1 MSIYVNNVY
10 RIKRS
15 AFQQEKMQKII
26 RANIFE
32 SYKDI
37 LMISAVIGYNE
48 QRYIPIEKA
57 ASDGVLMSFFTQK
70 DYDIIDLI
78 AYSYKKEQTII
89 KDDKKY
95 EIFES
100 FANGGFPI
108 LIEKLG
114 LSFENEEISKDEA
127 RKAQSK
133 YYSMLLSGEFIP
145 TINDMN
151 DDLFI

>member
-15 AFQQEKMQKII
+15 ASQQEKMQKII

-48 QRYIPIEKA
+48 KRYIPIEKA

-89 KDDKKY
+89 KDDKKW
-95 EIFES
+95 
-100 FANGGFPI
+100 
-108 LIEKLG
+108 
-114 LSFENEEISKDEA
+114 
-127 RKAQSK
+127 
-133 YYSMLLSGEFIP
+133 
-145 TINDMN
+145 
-151 DDLFI
+151 LFINKCG